1 MEKKTQ
7 IGQIEEAIITHPG
20 RTIMVDDVVKNT
32 TGIPTVNIQN
42 AMSKLVKKGLL
53 GAGLRSVHHGP
64 KTYAILSRDPLP
76 RKKSGRKP
84 VTIDTIK
91 RDHEESKRVFE
102 KTKPMEKRTD
112 LSSAET
118 GRSIILAYQDLQ
130 AENNALRLKIE
141 DVHSSINK
149 EKSAAKVGVAERDKT
164 IADLKEKLTLV
175 RAKVKELE
183 YKEDNDLRFPLGNTP
198 RLKALNG
205 RKM

>member
-53 GAGLRSVHHGP
+53 GAGLRSVHKGP

-76 RKKSGRKP
+76 RKKPGAKAAPKDPGMTKEERKE
-84 VTIDTIK
+84 IK
-91 RDHEESKRVFE
+91 EIVEARRG
-102 KTKPMEKRTD
+102 D

-130 AENNALRLKIE
+130 KEVHDKNLEIESLRSEVNKANTALR
-141 DVHSSINK
+141 
-149 EKSAAKVGVAERDKT
+149 VGIKERDKT
-164 IADLKEKLTLV
+164 IEDLKGQLVLV

-183 YKEDNDLRFPLGNTP
+183 HAGDDLRFPLGNTP

>member
-53 GAGLRSVHHGP
+53 GTGLRSVHKGP

-76 RKKSGRKP
+76 RKKPGAKAAPKDPGLTREERKE
-84 VTIDTIK
+84 IK
-91 RDHEESKRVFE
+91 EIVEAKRG
-102 KTKPMEKRTD
+102 D

-141 DVHSSINK
+141 DMHSSINK
-149 EKSAAKVGVAERDKT
+149 EKSAAKVGIAERDKT